1 MRITR
6 AAKVAAFPLIVLA
19 LVALIACQGPVGPVG
34 ADGEMGEPG
43 MDGMDGEPG
52 MDGNPGGPGPV
63 GPAALAPKSVGPV
76 FITEAGAPAE
86 GDDPAVPIMIPI
98 DVSEYFTGG
107 TPEGRTYS
115 VFGNPV
121 LAEGVSQELEGSM
134 LTLTVTNDW
143 NPPTGNANSDDDDQ
157 IMVMAVDSNQQVAIA
172 TVYVRNNAAP
182 ARAVNTVTLT
192 VGTQDAAVDNDDMEY
207 DGTNYSCKMLN
218 VCVVDLSAAFTD
230 VNAGDDID
238 LTLGEI
244 MAADMGKVDA
254 SIEGKMLTI
263 TGMKEAAQFTLTVK
277 GTDDAEADAEE
288 EVDIEITVDGAPSV
302 GPIADQSMKVDDET
316 RHVGTAMDP
325 GSEAITVAEPV
336 SSDSSVATASV
347 GDAGKIMVESHN
359 PGTAT
364 ITVTVTE
371 NGDDQPDQEATDEFT
386 VTVAG

>member
-76 FITEAGAPAE
+76 FITKAGTAE
-86 GDDPAVPIMIPI
+86 SDDDPAMPIEMTV
-98 DVSEYFTGG
+98 DVSTYFTGG
-107 TPEGRTYS
+107 DPEGREFS
-115 VFGNPV
+115 VFGTPD
-121 LAEGVSQELEGSM
+121 LASGVTQKLEGST
-134 LTLTVTNDW
+134 LTLTVTDDW
-143 NPPTGNANSDDDDQ
+143 TAPTSAEDDDE
-157 IMVMAVDSNQQVAIA
+157 IMVTAMDSDEQVAIA

-182 ARAVNTVTLT
+182 SRFVDSVELT

-207 DGTNYSCKMLN
+207 GGANYNCKMLN

-244 MAADMGKVDA
+244 MADDMGKVDA
-254 SIEGKMLTI
+254 KIEGKMLTI
-263 TGMKEAAQFTLTVK
+263 TGMEEAGQFTLTVK
-277 GTDDAEADAEE
+277 GTDAAKADADAE
-288 EVDIEITVDGAPSV
+288 VPIMITVDGAPSV
-302 GPIADQSMKVDDET
+302 GPIADQTMKVEDDA

-325 GSEAITVAEPV
+325 GTEPITVVAV
-336 SSDSSVATASV
+336 SSNSHVATATSET
-347 GDAGKIMVESHN
+347 DGKIMVTSLN

-371 NGDDQPDQEATDEFT
+371 NGTTQPDQEAMDEFT
-386 VTVAG
+386 VTVTG

>member
-76 FITEAGAPAE
+76 FITKAGTAE
-86 GDDPAVPIMIPI
+86 SDDDPAMPIEMTV
-98 DVSEYFTGG
+98 DVSTYFTGG
-107 TPEGRTYS
+107 DPEGREFS
-115 VFGNPV
+115 VFGTPD
-121 LAEGVSQELEGSM
+121 LASGVTQKLEGST
-134 LTLTVTNDW
+134 LTLTVTDDW
-143 NPPTGNANSDDDDQ
+143 TAPTSAEDDDE
-157 IMVMAVDSNQQVAIA
+157 IMVTAMDSDEQVAIA

-182 ARAVNTVTLT
+182 SRFVDSVELT
-192 VGTQDAAVDNDDMEY
+192 VGTQDAAVDNEDMEY
-207 DGTNYSCKMLN
+207 MGDNYSCKMLN

-244 MAADMGKVDA
+244 MAADMGKVGA
-254 SIEGKMLTI
+254 SIKGKMLTI
-263 TGMKEAAQFTLTVK
+263 TGMEHTAAQFTLTVK

-316 RHVGTAMDP
+316 RHVGTAMDA
-325 GSEAITVAEPV
+325 EAIMIDLV

-371 NGDDQPDQEATDEFT
+371 NGTTQPDQEAMDEFT
-386 VTVAG
+386 VTVTG

>member
-76 FITEAGAPAE
+76 FITKAGTAE
-86 GDDPAVPIMIPI
+86 SDDDPAMPIEMTV
-98 DVSEYFTGG
+98 DVSTYFTGG
-107 TPEGRTYS
+107 DPEGREFS
-115 VFGNPV
+115 VFGTPV
-121 LAEGVSQELEGSM
+121 LATGVTQKLVGST
-134 LTLTVTNDW
+134 LTLTVTDAW
-143 NPPTGNANSDDDDQ
+143 NAPDGAAEDDNE
-157 IMVMAVDSNQQVAIA
+157 IMVTAMDSDEQVAIA

-182 ARAVNTVTLT
+182 SRFVDSVELT
-192 VGTQDAAVDNDDMEY
+192 VGTQDAAVDNEDMEY
-207 DGTNYSCKMLN
+207 MGDNYSCKMLN

-244 MAADMGKVDA
+244 MAADMGKVGA
-254 SIEGKMLTI
+254 SIKGKMLTI
-263 TGMKEAAQFTLTVK
+263 TGMEHTAAQFTLTVK
-277 GTDDAEADAEE
+277 GTDDAGADADL
-288 EVDIEITVDGAPSV
+288 EVAIMITVDGAPSV
-302 GPIADQSMKVDDET
+302 GPIADQTMKVEDDA

-325 GSEAITVAEPV
+325 GTEPITVVAV
-336 SSDSSVATASV
+336 SSNSHVATATSET
-347 GDAGKIMVESHN
+347 DGKIMVTSLN

-371 NGDDQPDQEATDEFT
+371 NGTTQPDQEAMDEFT
-386 VTVAG
+386 VTVTG

>member
-76 FITEAGAPAE
+76 FITKAGTAE
-86 GDDPAVPIMIPI
+86 SDDDPAMPIEMTV
-98 DVSEYFTGG
+98 DVSTYFTGG
-107 TPEGRTYS
+107 DPEGREFS
-115 VFGNPV
+115 VFGTPV
-121 LAEGVSQELEGSM
+121 LATGVTQKLVGST
-134 LTLTVTNDW
+134 LTLTVTDDW
-143 NPPTGNANSDDDDQ
+143 TAPTSAEDDDE
-157 IMVMAVDSNQQVAIA
+157 IMVTAMDSDEQVAIA

-182 ARAVNTVTLT
+182 SRFVDSVELT

-207 DGTNYSCKMLN
+207 GGANYNCKMLN

-316 RHVGTAMDP
+316 RHVGTAMDA
-325 GSEAITVAEPV
+325 EAIMIDLV

>member
-76 FITEAGAPAE
+76 FITKAGTAE
-86 GDDPAVPIMIPI
+86 SDDDPAMPIEMTV
-98 DVSEYFTGG
+98 DVSTYFTGG
-107 TPEGRTYS
+107 DPEGREFS
-115 VFGNPV
+115 VFGTPD
-121 LAEGVSQELEGSM
+121 LASGVTQKLEGST
-134 LTLTVTNDW
+134 LTLTVTDDW
-143 NPPTGNANSDDDDQ
+143 TAPTSAEDDDE
-157 IMVMAVDSNQQVAIA
+157 IMVTAMDSDEQVAIA

-182 ARAVNTVTLT
+182 SRFVDSVELT

-244 MAADMGKVDA
+244 MADDMGKVDA
-254 SIEGKMLTI
+254 KIEGKMLTI
-263 TGMKEAAQFTLTVK
+263 TGMEEAGQFTLTVK
-277 GTDDAEADAEE
+277 GTDAAKADADAE
-288 EVDIEITVDGAPSV
+288 VPIMITVDGAPSV
-302 GPIADQSMKVDDET
+302 GPIADQTMKVEDDA

-325 GSEAITVAEPV
+325 GTEPITVVAV
-336 SSDSSVATASV
+336 SSNSHVATATSET
-347 GDAGKIMVESHN
+347 DGKIMVTSLN

-371 NGDDQPDQEATDEFT
+371 NGTTQPDQEAMDEFT
-386 VTVAG
+386 VTVTG